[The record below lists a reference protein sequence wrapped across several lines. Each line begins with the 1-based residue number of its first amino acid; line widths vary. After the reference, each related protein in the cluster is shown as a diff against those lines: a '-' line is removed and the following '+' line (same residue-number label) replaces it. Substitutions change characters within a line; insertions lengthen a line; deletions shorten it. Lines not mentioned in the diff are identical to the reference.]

1 MILISHR
8 GNIDGPNP
16 KLENSPEYIQLA
28 MEKGFDVEVDVWY
41 KDNNWWLGHDEPTYK
56 VPLDFFFHG
65 SMWIHAKNI
74 EALCRFEPWGLNAFW
89 HQNDDYTLTGSNYI
103 WAYPNKLVPEGFKTI
118 AVMPEWHDTDIS
130 KFEGICSDYVGKY
143 RND

>member
-41 KDNNWWLGHDEPTYK
+41 KDDNWW
-56 VPLDFFFHG
+56 
-65 SMWIHAKNI
+65 
-74 EALCRFEPWGLNAFW
+74 
-89 HQNDDYTLTGSNYI
+89 
-103 WAYPNKLVPEGFKTI
+103 
-118 AVMPEWHDTDIS
+118 
-130 KFEGICSDYVGKY
+130 
-143 RND
+143 